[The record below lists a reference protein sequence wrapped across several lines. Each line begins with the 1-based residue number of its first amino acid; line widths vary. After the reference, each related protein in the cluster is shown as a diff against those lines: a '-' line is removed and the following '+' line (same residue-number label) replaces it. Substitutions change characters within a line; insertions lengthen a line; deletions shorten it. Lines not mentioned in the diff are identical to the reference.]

1 MSAAI
6 KPEIYISWMPKGNI
20 VIKPEIYATVY
31 RAPQITRITGKTH
44 RIISKTESVE
54 GDLKRQIGNV
64 LEVAGNLTRQI
75 SKSEIAGGDTA
86 RAIKIPQVSYH
97 DALRKIEFA
106 ASINGDTNRNVKA
119 TQIVSGDTQRKVFIF
134 EPEVVKISGA
144 MIRKIATAVKVAAD
158 TLSRNG
164 ISYAVNGDSRRK
176 VNVNSKIAGGTARK
190 IFNMAHVAG
199 DTKIQVSH
207 SDRISGDAFR
217 KVGKIFSVQADLLIK
232 VHKYINTFGDTRL
245 IQGLAQGIL
254 ADTYRKLNYAI
265 WKVLADTPENPS
277 NDIVFQQERPRGNHI
292 KIGEVNTMSVE
303 NWRTIT
309 DDRQELIKTIGGVIV
324 QDFGHISEGDNFSCI
339 VTLRAEAAFVLYRY
353 WHNRTRVNVID
364 EAGNVHENMR
374 VVVKEYSYIPHFCNY
389 FTINLEFWRV

>member
-6 KPEIYISWMPKGNI
+6 KPEIYISWIPKGNI

-119 TQIVSGDTQRKVFIF
+119 TQIV
-134 EPEVVKISGA
+134 
-144 MIRKIATAVKVAAD
+144 
-158 TLSRNG
+158 
-164 ISYAVNGDSRRK
+164 RK

-217 KVGKIFSVQADLLIK
+217 KVGKIFSVQADLFRK

-254 ADTYRKLNYAI
+254 ADTYRKLNYAV

-339 VTLRAEAAFVLYRY
+339 VTLRADAAFVLYRY
-353 WHNRTRVNVID
+353 WHNRTRVDVTD
-364 EAGNVHENMR
+364 EAGNIFENMR
-374 VVVKEYSYIPHFCNY
+374 VVVKEYSYVPHFCNY
-389 FTINLEFWRV
+389 YRVSLEFWRV